1 MANFASAI
9 PLSLDELVRE
19 ERQYQYYP
27 TYDYQQNGNGY
38 TTYSQYGQYPY
49 DGRNGHNNQN
59 QQEIFD
65 ICDDRDNFQDKTLR
79 ILQGNQWPRPPEHLW
94 PHGPRPQIDDLP
106 LKPSLQIRLPNPLV
120 SVVQNET
127 PPKGTPST
135 NTGQSFF
142 NRIKGLM
149 RGSFGYKSFGDGIIN
164 KS

>member
-38 TTYSQYGQYPY
+38 TTYPQYGQYPY

-79 ILQGNQWPRPPEHLW
+79 ILQGNRVP
-94 PHGPRPQIDDLP
+94 PHGPRPRPQKDENETRQKMKNDE
-106 LKPSLQIRLPNPLV
+106 
-120 SVVQNET
+120 NET

-135 NTGQSFF
+135 KTGQWSF
-142 NRIKGLM
+142 LM
-149 RGSFGYKSFGDGIIN
+149 RGNFGYKSFGDGIIN